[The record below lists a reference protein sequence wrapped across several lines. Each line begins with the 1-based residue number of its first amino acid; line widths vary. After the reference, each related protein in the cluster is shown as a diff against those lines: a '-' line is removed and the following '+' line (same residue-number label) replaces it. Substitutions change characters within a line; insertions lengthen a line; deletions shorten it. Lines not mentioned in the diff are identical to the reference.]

1 MCSNVPGYGEAMK
14 DIGIVG
20 LPYSGKSTLFAALTR
35 TGAVGGRSNIAVVDV
50 PDPRLGVLTQ
60 IESSKKTVAAK
71 VRFVDVPGG
80 LTAQGI
86 AEFRQTDALA
96 IVVRAFGP
104 DATPSADLS
113 AVQAELLLADL
124 ASVENGVDRARKR
137 AKGSQEART
146 EVAALEQAQALLEAE
161 RPVSEGDFDGSAQ
174 KLLRGF
180 GLLTLKPWIV
190 IANTEEG
197 SDGSGDLPEDAIAIS
212 ASLEAEVAGME
223 ADEAAELLEGFGV
236 TDPGLDRVISACYR
250 ALDLITFLTTG
261 EDETRAWEVRRG
273 AKAPEAAGVI
283 HTDLQ
288 RGFIRAE
295 VVGYD
300 DLVAVGSWDAAK
312 AKGLLRVEGKDY
324 PVAEGDVLNIRF
336 AV

>member
-1 MCSNVPGYGEAMK
+1 MK

-20 LPYSGKSTLFAALTR
+20 LPYSGKSTLFSALTR
-35 TGAVGGRSNIAVVDV
+35 TGVAGGRSNIAVVDV
-50 PDPRLGVLTQ
+50 PDPRLEVLTR

-86 AEFRQTDALA
+86 AEFRTTDALA

-104 DATPSADLS
+104 DARPAADLA

-124 ASVENGVDRARKR
+124 GSIEGGAERARKR
-137 AKGSQEART
+137 AKSSPEARADVT
-146 EVAALEQAQALLEAE
+146 LLEEAQALLEAE
-161 RPVSEGDFDGSAQ
+161 RPVREGAFEEQAQ
-174 KLLRGF
+174 RLLRGF

-190 IANTEEG
+190 IANVEEG
-197 SDGSGDLPEDAIAIS
+197 AETAAPELGEDAIAIS

-223 ADEAAELLEGFGV
+223 AAEAAELLAGFGV

-261 EDETRAWEVRRG
+261 DDETRAWEVRRG
-273 AKAPEAAGVI
+273 ATAPEAAGVI

-295 VVGYD
+295 VMSYD
-300 DLVAVGSWDAAK
+300 DLVGAGSWDAAK
-312 AKGLLRVEGKDY
+312 AKGLLRVEGKTY
-324 PVAEGDVLNIRF
+324 VVSEGDVLHVRF

>member
-1 MCSNVPGYGEAMK
+1 MK

-20 LPYSGKSTLFAALTR
+20 LPYSGKSTLFVALTR
-35 TGAVGGRSNIAVVDV
+35 SGAAGGRSNQAVVEV
-50 PDPRLGVLTQ
+50 PDERLGVLA
-60 IESSKKTVAAK
+60 EMEKSKKVVPAK

-96 IVVRAFGP
+96 MVVRAFGD
-104 DATPSADLS
+104 DANPKADL
-113 AVQAELLLADL
+113 AALEAELVLADL
-124 ASVENGVDRARKR
+124 GSIESGVEKARKK
-137 AKGSQEART
+137 AKGKDVVKGELET
-146 EVAALEQAQALLEAE
+146 LEQAHELLDAE
-161 RPVSEGDFDGSAQ
+161 RPLRDGSFDEDAL
-174 KLLRGF
+174 KILRGYAP
-180 GLLTLKPWIV
+180 LTLKPWIV
-190 IANTEEG
+190 IANVGEG
-197 SDGSGDLPEDAIAIS
+197 DEKPADIDAIAIS
-212 ASLEAEVAGME
+212 AALEAEVAGVEPNE
-223 ADEAAELLEGFGV
+223 AKELLAGFGIEE
-236 TDPGLDRVISACYR
+236 PGLDRVIEACYR

-273 AKAPEAAGVI
+273 ARAPEAAGAI

-300 DLVAVGSWDAAK
+300 DLVAAGSWDAAK
-312 AKGLLRVEGKDY
+312 TKGQLRVEGKDY
-324 PVAEGDVLNIRF
+324 EVEEGDVLNIRF